1 MSQQQTSPNSKIVTI
16 WKKKSLSFKRYQN
29 VNIDRSDEDMSADE
43 RVLEETYDEV
53 LKIPSL
59 IINKELQTTTNIKIP
74 PHQQQTVKQNSFIQR
89 VQESKFFLMRIMIIL
104 LTMFMLILSISYT
117 ISQILTL
124 QLSDYFCDPTTLE
137 QIKQHSIENNL
148 PHGQADS
155 CWVLKDIPVDD
166 KLLWSTKSY
175 GYKLNVK
182 TRSIIRCFAFG
193 MLSVAFL
200 FSVFYHIIMFSTD
213 IILYKR
219 GTLGRQEARNHVQ
232 PNTSDNQKCSKLSN
246 KSKFIRKGVFFIQYY
261 IELTVIDSATWCIK
275 TIILEIIEIC
285 VQTSA
290 LLTYNGARRN
300 LAYEPKYIE
309 LFSTIIFV
317 NCILCGVMWFFYA
330 FKNRSCYGV
339 SFQLVLDSW
348 DSVWDLFYVTFPMII
363 VWNYDN
369 SSLLTGLAS
378 LETGDG
384 IRFLAAFIPTILLLT
399 KCWTMSTR
407 ARVAMKRFYGNKFYI
422 QKPSVLKAEM
432 VEFKESNAGGV
443 STDPS
448 APGLER
454 MSTLYVSL
462 TNSWIDTESK
472 YISRCAK
479 RFILTIASFCFVIYG
494 TVQLVAVVI
503 HFKTSKTYCSS
514 VIDNLD
520 LYYEQHFYNNSNRSN
535 GFQMQNYT
543 YSILYQSP

>member
-148 PHGQADS
+148 PKGDLHS
-155 CWVLKDIPVDD
+155 CWKLKDTSVDSN
-166 KLLWSTKSY
+166 LLWSTRSY
-175 GYKLNVK
+175 GYQFNLG
-182 TRSIIRCFAFG
+182 TRPIMRCCCFG
-193 MLSVAFL
+193 VLSVAFSFL
-200 FSVFYHIIMFSTD
+200 VFYNIFMFITD
-213 IILYKR
+213 IRRYR
-219 GTLGRQEARNHVQ
+219 RRTLGREEAINHVKSEQ
-232 PNTSDNQKCSKLSN
+232 FDNQKCSKLFN
-246 KSKFIRKGVFFIQYY
+246 KCRCIRALVCLHQYY
-261 IELTVIDSATWCIK
+261 SELTLTDSGTWCIK
-275 TIILEIIEIC
+275 TLILEIIEIC

-339 SFQLVLDSW
+339 SFQLVLDSC
-348 DSVWDLFYVTFPMII
+348 DSLLDLFYVTFPMII
-363 VWNYDN
+363 V
-369 SSLLTGLAS
+369 
-378 LETGDG
+378 
-384 IRFLAAFIPTILLLT
+384 
-399 KCWTMSTR
+399 
-407 ARVAMKRFYGNKFYI
+407 
-422 QKPSVLKAEM
+422 
-432 VEFKESNAGGV
+432 
-443 STDPS
+443 
-448 APGLER
+448 
-454 MSTLYVSL
+454 
-462 TNSWIDTESK
+462 
-472 YISRCAK
+472 
-479 RFILTIASFCFVIYG
+479 
-494 TVQLVAVVI
+494 
-503 HFKTSKTYCSS
+503 
-514 VIDNLD
+514 
-520 LYYEQHFYNNSNRSN
+520 
-535 GFQMQNYT
+535 
-543 YSILYQSP
+543 